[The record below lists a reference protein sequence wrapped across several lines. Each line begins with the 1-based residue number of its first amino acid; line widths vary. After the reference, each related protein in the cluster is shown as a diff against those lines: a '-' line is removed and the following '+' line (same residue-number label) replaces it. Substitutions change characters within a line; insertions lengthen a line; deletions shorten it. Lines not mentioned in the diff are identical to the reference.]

1 MKHRIILAAALAVRL
16 TLTAVAAEPAVPLL
30 TSAEIGGFHRT
41 VTTKLPDAQ
50 RYFDQGLALV
60 YSFDHGNAIRS
71 FQEAARLD
79 PECAMAWW
87 GIALACGMHINFPMV
102 PPERAALAWDALR
115 HAQQGAAAGTPVEQ
129 ALIAAQR
136 TRFAEKFPEDHG
148 PLDQAYAAAMR
159 GVWQKFP
166 SDADVGVLFAEA
178 MMNLRPW
185 DLWQPDGRP
194 QPGTA
199 EIIATLGAVRQLA
212 PGHPQAQHLSI
223 HALEAS
229 PDPAKALAAADALRG
244 RQPALGHMVHMASH
258 IDVRTGRWAEAI
270 VANAA
275 AVESDHRTRARF
287 GTPEGFLWIY
297 WAHNRHMLAYA
308 AMMCGR
314 DKLAQ
319 EHINAMAAELP
330 AEWVKN
336 WAFAADYFL
345 CMPYEVM
352 VRFGH
357 WDEILAAPEPAE
369 NLPIARAIR
378 HAVRGIAYAA
388 KGNPAAGRAEQAAF
402 AQGKAGI
409 PADGFYGNNNAGAVL
424 GVAEAMLEG
433 ELLVR
438 EGRTDEGV
446 AQLREAVKRED
457 RLRYDEP
464 PDWLIPVRHALGATL
479 MNLGRYRE
487 AEQVYREDLA
497 RIADNGWSLYGLGRT
512 LQHLGRDYEAEPVL
526 LKFNEV
532 WARADFELTTSCLCQ
547 PGKK

>member
-1 MKHRIILAAALAVRL
+1 MKHRIATAALAAL
-16 TLTAVAAEPAVPLL
+16 LILTAVAAESTVPLL
-30 TSAEIGGFHRT
+30 SPAEIGGFRRP
-41 VTTKLPDAQ
+41 VTTKSPEAQ

-60 YSFDHGNAIRS
+60 YSFDHDNAIRS

-79 PECAMAWW
+79 PDCAMAWW
-87 GIALACGMHINFPMV
+87 GIALACGMHINFPLV

-115 HAQQGAAAGTPVEQ
+115 HAQQGAPAGTPVEQ

-166 SDADVGVLFAEA
+166 QDADVGVLFAEA

-185 DLWQPDGRP
+185 DLWQPDGTP

-199 EIIATLGAVRQLA
+199 EILATLGAVRQFA
-212 PGHPQAQHLSI
+212 PAHPQAQHLAI

-229 PDPAKALAAADALRG
+229 PDPAKARAAADALRG
-244 RQPALGHMVHMASH
+244 RQPALGHMVHMPSH
-258 IDVRTGRWAEAI
+258 IDVRTGRWADAI
-270 VANAA
+270 AANAA
-275 AVESDHRTRARF
+275 AVEADHRTRARF
-287 GTPEGFLWIY
+287 GTPDGFLWIY

-308 AMMCGR
+308 AMMCGQ

-319 EHINAMAAELP
+319 QHIQAMAAEFP

-336 WAFAADYFL
+336 WTFAADAFL
-345 CMPYEVM
+345 GMPYEVM

-357 WDEILAAPEPAE
+357 WDEVIATPEPAE
-369 NLPIARAIR
+369 NLPIARTIR
-378 HAVRGIAYAA
+378 HAARGIAYAA
-388 KGNPAAGRAEQAAF
+388 KGDTGAARAEQAAF
-402 AQGKAGI
+402 AKGKAGI
-409 PADGFYGNNNAGAVL
+409 PAEGFYGNNNAGAVL

-433 ELLVR
+433 ELLLR

-457 RLRYDEP
+457 GLRYDEP
-464 PDWLIPVRHALGATL
+464 PDWLIPVRHSLGAAL

-497 RIADNGWSLYGLGRT
+497 RIADNGWSLYGLGRA
-512 LQHLGRDYEAEPVL
+512 LQHLGRDSEAEPVL
-526 LKFNEV
+526 LRFKEV
-532 WARADFELTTSCLCQ
+532 WAHADFELTTSCLCQ
-547 PGKK
+547 PARK